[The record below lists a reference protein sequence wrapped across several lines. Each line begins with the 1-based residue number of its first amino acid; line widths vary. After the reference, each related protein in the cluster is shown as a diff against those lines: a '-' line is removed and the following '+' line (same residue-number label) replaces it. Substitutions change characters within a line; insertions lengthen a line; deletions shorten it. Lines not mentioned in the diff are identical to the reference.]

1 MRGSL
6 KTPYL
11 LLFILLVSCF
21 VTYFSIPFKSSWIKG
36 FALEM
41 ATDISGSYNLLARQE
56 IRNLFKEYVN
66 LVSELF
72 EQYNK
77 RVPEEKQL
85 KISEDLWADDVP
97 PKIGSGR
104 P

>member
-1 MRGSL
+1 MIDLIEEIINS
-6 KTPYL
+6 P
-11 LLFILLVSCF
+11 FIWLVF
-21 VTYFSIPFKSSWIKG
+21 QAPTLRKLGRKS
-36 FALEM
+36 
-41 ATDISGSYNLLARQE
+41 DDVSGSYNLLAQE
-56 IRNLFKEYVN
+56 IRNLFKEEYTN

-77 RVPEEKQL
+77 RVPEEKKL
-85 KISEDLWADDVP
+85 KLSDELWANDVP

>member
-1 MRGSL
+1 MYISL
-6 KTPYL
+6 AVRLFYL
-11 LLFILLVSCF
+11 LRKPVKVRS
-21 VTYFSIPFKSSWIKG
+21 
-36 FALEM
+36 
-41 ATDISGSYNLLARQE
+41 QE
-56 IRNLFKEYVN
+56 IRDLFKEYVN

-85 KISEDLWADDVP
+85 KISDELWADDVP
-97 PKIGSGR
+97 PKIASGR